1 MGVQRP
7 AEGGQGS
14 EFGVQGRHRRGGKG
28 ARRGRWGEKG
38 RRERPQGWARFF
50 FWNLEPRGE
59 GRMQR
64 SEVRG
69 SRTAG
74 TASALGERS
83 YRTAEQPHGR
93 FGRGQKAEVG
103 GQGEQNSRRSVCAQR
118 AQLQNSRR
126 ATRTVWKRSE
136 SRGRRS
142 GKAPKGWQGGE
153 KGAEEGTGGV
163 AGGRGRGDGAKRSLK
178 HTGARP
184 VDGVEGVL
192 PETWNLKP
200 GTEVNSHTDG
210 HGRTRTGT
218 DGWEEGRG
226 QRSEV
231 REGTEGVAGVF
242 PETWKRGGF
251 LFSLWGVGERVW
263 WGDGDSSCTDEDC
276 AAGWL

>member
-118 AQLQNSRR
+118 AQLQNGRT

-142 GKAPKGWQGGE
+142 G
-153 KGAEEGTGGV
+153 GAEQPEE
-163 AGGRGRGDGAKRSLK
+163 RLRS
-178 HTGARP
+178 ASAA
-184 VDGVEGVL
+184 
-192 PETWNLKP
+192 
-200 GTEVNSHTDG
+200 TEQSKSHTDG
-210 HGRTRTGT
+210 L
-218 DGWEEGRG
+218 EEVRK

-231 REGTEGVAGVF
+231 REGTEGVAGGR
-242 PETWKRGGF
+242 EGSRGRHRGGGRGARQGR
-251 LFSLWGVGERVW
+251 WGE
-263 WGDGDSSCTDEDC
+263 
-276 AAGWL
+276 AQP